1 MNYYIIFLL
10 LLSCIVLINCND
22 KPKSELIIEPTLKT
36 QTIGSP
42 NPTEDPKNQQ
52 FPPTL
57 INTSTKSTDDPPLK
71 LTSTPTSLPTISD
84 TTNKRISTFTSPITP
99 TLTSPTYTPT
109 PTVTPDT
116 TATPRPTM
124 TPTMTPTLTPS
135 TYTPTPTVTPD
146 PTATPRPTMTPTP
159 PAPPSPTPT
168 PIVAQTDAA
177 STTAAAQ
184 AKRPTPQPTRTPIP
198 TPARPTPP
206 TCLVWTNENPLSFTS
221 SNNTLGITFNP
232 SNGSNVY
239 KNPDSDNLILL
250 TIKFPYKV
258 SLLKATLINSDQIG
272 IDIKNSFMSSDQ
284 IIFSTIQTVEIGK
297 KYNLFISARHPSGNI
312 IGPVNS
318 SFNVMLPATEI
329 SIKPGWNLISMPIL
343 PQDNELNDVLQ
354 NSYVSKIMTTDPNN
368 SQWKNA
374 DVLPCTPEKH
384 LQDIKELSNLST
396 PQGYWFFTSRPETIV
411 IKHNETISYNSIN
424 AHLSNLKE
432 GWNLINVISSEKIGT
447 FVKADEYLQTVTWTE
462 GYGYDKTSKLYYS
475 FKPNT
480 NSSLEVGYG
489 YYIKIIKNNTD

>member
-99 TLTSPTYTPT
+99 TLTSSTYTPT

-480 NSSLEVGYG
+480 NSSLELGYG